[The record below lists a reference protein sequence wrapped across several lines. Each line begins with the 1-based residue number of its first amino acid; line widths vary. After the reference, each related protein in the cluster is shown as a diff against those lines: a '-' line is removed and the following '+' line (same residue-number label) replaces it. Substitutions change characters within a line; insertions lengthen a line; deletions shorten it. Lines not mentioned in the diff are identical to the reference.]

1 MICVVVVRR
10 AAARRCHCVG
20 AAAWAAVASALGA
33 NGKTGCGGALSFIS
47 GGLER

>member
-1 MICVVVVRR
+1 MICVVVMRR

-20 AAAWAAVASALGA
+20 AAACAAATSALGA
-33 NGKTGCGGALSFIS
+33 NGKAGCGDALSFIS